1 MGIQISSLS
10 SIDILQSSDYFI
22 VGRPAINAYKTS
34 PAQLMA
40 FIAGSTFT
48 WTQNQIFSAGLKF
61 TGSAPSSGYI
71 LTSDAAGNA
80 SWQSFLGN
88 VYTADETTLHT
99 AANVFSLLLAPVNKG
114 GTGLAT
120 LTNHAVVLG
129 QGTSNVGFAT
139 IGTAGRVLIDQG
151 ASADP
156 AFTAISGDATM
167 AGSGA
172 LTVASAAITYAK
184 IQNVA
189 NGKILGNNSGGAA
202 APSELTLGASLAFT
216 TTAIGINF
224 TNSNTW
230 GALQTFGSTN
240 YIPSQTTA
248 STSGATWDGF
258 SIGTSTLTFSGSTN
272 VTTATGV
279 DLAKISIP
287 TITSSSSLTVT
298 NAATLTIMG
307 APAQGGSTTIT
318 NAYSLWV
325 QAGKVRLDGAFQLTT
340 SPTNNYVLTCD
351 ASGNGTWQA
360 PTGGGGGSGTV
371 TSVATDSTL
380 SGGTITTTG
389 TLGINL
395 SNPNTWVGIQSFT
408 PTKTLASSTSLVYDG
423 FSLPATTLTLTGTT
437 AITTASGLN
446 FATIKAPTYTDSSSV
461 TVTNAATLV
470 ISNAPIA
477 AGSVTIT
484 NAIALWVQAGLTRFD
499 AGVQFGNGAG
509 LNKGWISDAN
519 GVGTWTNIPLTVS
532 NSDTTLTISPTT
544 GTVVASLNL
553 AHANTWT
560 GLQTLKISDTGT
572 NAVVNCLVLTHD
584 SSGSIASN
592 YGTGLKFQGQD
603 TTTADVDMC
612 AVNSI
617 WTTAT
622 HASRSS
628 QLQLQTVTNAGS
640 LSTALIIGSA
650 IASATSG
657 ITVGGLSSTVGGIW
671 NAGLTPSTT
680 NYALSTSSTNTSIN
694 VPTSGNITLGIN
706 GGAIVTMTSSL
717 VASVQAIS
725 VTENI
730 SNVSTDG
737 VLLANTT
744 AALVGSQQFS
754 PRLHWQGQGWKT
766 TSTAASQPVDA
777 ITELQPVQ
785 GAANPSANLVTRMS
799 VNNGSYSTAMSIQSN
814 LLVAFP
820 TGILAGGSTTQGNN
834 DVITASL
841 LDGASGSVIINATNA
856 SDSGNGVVCTQFK
869 NVSQGSIQQSYSY
882 GAVYLI
888 NNTST
893 GGINNARGVTVG
905 STNNTAAGTIVSFKA
920 FNAEGALYGAGGAI
934 TTHYG
939 LYIEGLKANGAGTGW
954 GVYQSDNQDK
964 NYFAG
969 SVGIGTSTFGTLSK
983 LLVNPNL
990 TSDNNAQV
998 QFNNI
1003 TTASKKV
1010 LVLQGIASQTGNLL
1024 ECQDSSG
1031 NPLAKITGDGWL
1043 VNTPGLKRITGDA
1056 TNATNTMSNLTDTT
1070 INVISGV
1077 TYFGTLIVIAN
1088 NSTAA
1093 EGLKFDFNGG
1103 SATVSSIA
1111 FGFGSAPA
1119 ATVTFGTLTSA
1130 AIGTAITTTVA
1141 TTADLI
1147 YTINF
1152 SFVCNGSGTIIP
1164 RFAENSAHTTGTAT
1178 VRVNSYLRADVSAN

>member
-10 SIDILQSSDYFI
+10 SIDTLQSSDYFI
-22 VGRPAINAYKTS
+22 VGRPAINAYKAS
-34 PAQLMA
+34 PAQVIA
-40 FIAGSTFT
+40 FIAGTAVT

-61 TGSAPSSGYI
+61 TGSAPSSGYV

-80 SWQSFLGN
+80 SWQSFPGN
-88 VYTADETTLHT
+88 IYTADETTLHA

-151 ASADP
+151 AGADP
-156 AFTAISGDATM
+156 SFNAISGDATL
-167 AGSGA
+167 ASSGA
-172 LTVASAAITYAK
+172 LTVANAAITYAK

-189 NGKILGNNSGGAA
+189 NGKILGNNSGGSA

-216 TTAIGINF
+216 SAAIGINF

-230 GALQTFGSTN
+230 GALQTFGNTN
-240 YIPSQTTA
+240 HVPSQTTS

-258 SIGTSTLTFSGSTN
+258 SIGASTLTFSGSTN
-272 VTTATGV
+272 VTTSTGV

-287 TITSSSSLTVT
+287 TITSGSSLTVT
-298 NAATLTIMG
+298 NAATLAIMG

-340 SPTNNYVLTCD
+340 SPTNTYVLTCD

-360 PTGGGGGSGTV
+360 PSGGGGSGTV

-380 SGGTITTTG
+380 TGGTITTTG

-408 PTKTLASSTSLVYDG
+408 PTKTLASATSLTYNG

-446 FATIKAPTYTDSSSV
+446 FASIAAPTYTDSSSV
-461 TVTNAATLV
+461 TVTNAATLT
-470 ISNAPIA
+470 ILGAPA
-477 AGSVTIT
+477 AGGSVTIT
-484 NAIALWVQAGLTRFD
+484 NAIALWVQAGLVRFD
-499 AGVQFGNGAG
+499 SNVQFGSGAG

-532 NSDTTLTISPTT
+532 NSDSTLTISPTT
-544 GTVVASLNL
+544 GAVVASLNL
-553 AHANTWT
+553 THANTWT
-560 GLQTLKISDTGT
+560 GLQTLKISDSGT

-584 SSGSIASN
+584 SNGSIVAN

-628 QLQLQTVTNAGS
+628 AIQLQTVSNAGS
-640 LSTALIIGSA
+640 LSTALIAGSG

-657 ITVGGLSSTVGGIW
+657 MTIGGISSTVGGIW
-671 NAGLTPSTT
+671 NAGLTPNTT
-680 NYALSTSSTNTSIN
+680 NYGLSLSSTVTALN
-694 VPTSGNITLGIN
+694 VPTSGTLTLGIN
-706 GGAIVTMTSSL
+706 NAAILT
-717 VASVQAIS
+717 VASNLVSSTQAIS
-725 VTENI
+725 VIESI

-737 VLLANTT
+737 LLLANTT
-744 AALVGSQQFS
+744 AASAGNQQFS
-754 PRLHWQGQGWKT
+754 PRAHWQGQGWKT

-785 GAANPSANLVTRMS
+785 GTTNPSANLVTRMS
-799 VNNGSYSTAMSIQSN
+799 INSGAYATAMSVQSN

-820 TGILAGGSTTQGNN
+820 TGILAGGATTQANN
-834 DVITASL
+834 DVFTASQ

-856 SDSGNGVVCTQFK
+856 SDSGTGVVCTQFK
-869 NVSQGSIQQSYSY
+869 NVSQGGSQQSYSY
-882 GAVYLI
+882 GAVYNI

-893 GGINNARGVTVG
+893 GGINNGRGITVG
-905 STNNTAAGTIVSFKA
+905 STNNSAAGTIVSLKA
-920 FNAEGALYGAGGAI
+920 LNVEAPILGAGGAI
-934 TTHYG
+934 TTYYG
-939 LYIEGLKANGAGTGW
+939 LYIEGLKAGGAGTGW

-964 NYFAG
+964 NFFAG

-1070 INVISGV
+1070 INVVSGV
-1077 TYFGTLIVIAN
+1077 TYFGTLILIAN

-1119 ATVTFGTLTSA
+1119 ASVTFGTLTST
-1130 AIGTAITTTVA
+1130 AIGTAVTVTTA

-1147 YTINF
+1147 YTVNF

-1164 RFAENSAHTTGTAT
+1164 RFAENSAHTSGTAT
-1178 VRVNSYLRADVSAN
+1178 VRANSYLRADVSAN